1 MIDRT
6 GAAVCHWTRRLLT
19 AVCAGAGVVLVM
31 GLTAVLVGCSEAESR
46 LPAGE
51 RAVHEPASTGQAAAR
66 GKQDGP
72 SGLSTG
78 SNPSSARAAGGQATS
93 ARQAD
98 GSARDGA
105 PPGGQQAPTP
115 PAGGARDITF
125 DDVKFDLQPGQPF
138 QRAMLGP
145 KIEQLAGTRIRV
157 RGYIHPQSVFTLT
170 DITAF
175 VLVRDNQQCC
185 FGPGA
190 MLYDSM
196 MVYMQAGR
204 TTNFT
209 DRPITVEGVFRIEEL
224 VGPDGKHYSIYRVD
238 AVSAG

>member
-1 MIDRT
+1 MNT
-6 GAAVCHWTRRLLT
+6 PGARREV
-19 AVCAGAGVVLVM
+19 APSAAAGAV
-31 GLTAVLVGCSEAESR
+31 
-46 LPAGE
+46 
-51 RAVHEPASTGQAAAR
+51 
-66 GKQDGP
+66 
-72 SGLSTG
+72 
-78 SNPSSARAAGGQATS
+78 
-93 ARQAD
+93 
-98 GSARDGA
+98 RDVS
-105 PPGGQQAPTP
+105 
-115 PAGGARDITF
+115 F
-125 DDVKFDLQPGQPF
+125 DDLKFEMQPGEQF

-145 KIEQLAGTRIRV
+145 KIEQLSGSRIRV

-196 MVYMQAGR
+196 MVYMAEGR

-238 AVSAG
+238 GVSAG

>member
-1 MIDRT
+1 MLAGCNEAQSRGAARDRSAGNEAAGT
-6 GAAVCHWTRRLLT
+6 QADAGGMQAAADKPGASQVGLAASGGAPTGGAAGSATNAAGKGQETASSAAGAAV
-19 AVCAGAGVVLVM
+19 
-31 GLTAVLVGCSEAESR
+31 
-46 LPAGE
+46 
-51 RAVHEPASTGQAAAR
+51 
-66 GKQDGP
+66 
-72 SGLSTG
+72 
-78 SNPSSARAAGGQATS
+78 
-93 ARQAD
+93 
-98 GSARDGA
+98 
-105 PPGGQQAPTP
+105 
-115 PAGGARDITF
+115 RDISF
-125 DDVKFDLQPGQPF
+125 DDVKFEMEPGQPF
-138 QRAMLGP
+138 QRSMLGP
-145 KIEQLAGTRIRV
+145 KIEQLSGSRIRV

-196 MVYMQAGR
+196 MVYMAEGR

>member
-1 MIDRT
+1 M
-6 GAAVCHWTRRLLT
+6 
-19 AVCAGAGVVLVM
+19 LVM

-78 SNPSSARAAGGQATS
+78 SNPSSARAAGGQAAT
-93 ARQAD
+93 AGEAEVLAREDAPPAGRQAV
-98 GSARDGA
+98 SR
-105 PPGGQQAPTP
+105 P
-115 PAGGARDITF
+115 PAGGVRDITF